1 MHGPLRG
8 AAQTPSLLTQK
19 LAANISE
26 HCCTPLLTH
35 SGPCPHLLRQGD
47 DIFSRSFW
55 DETVKSKRS
64 DRFYKAY
71 REPLT
76 GGAWGRRGPGFQ
88 QVPPPPP
95 SPFPSEN
102 WRWTSTS
109 QSMLIFPLIGLWAAL
124 QRDYALR
131 NAAWHVVD
139 IFAEMNESTG
149 RRDGFTDPLD
159 VHLRP
164 GPEGIAPADMGSP
177 EQATSDVKLVSRTLG
192 ASLVG
197 VTAVDERW
205 QYRTRFAGPDG
216 QGGPQQPAPHR
227 PPGCWH
233 AINAALSVSGGGGV
247 CRSERQAE
255 RYPGE
260 LHDRHHHRAGDGLA
274 SALDRSLRAVRCSHR
289 AWLLPRRGRP
299 ARGCAVPQEPWWA
312 IN

>member
-1 MHGPLRG
+1 
-8 AAQTPSLLTQK
+8 
-19 LAANISE
+19 
-26 HCCTPLLTH
+26 
-35 SGPCPHLLRQGD
+35 
-47 DIFSRSFW
+47 
-55 DETVKSKRS
+55 
-64 DRFYKAY
+64 
-71 REPLT
+71 
-76 GGAWGRRGPGFQ
+76 
-88 QVPPPPP
+88 
-95 SPFPSEN
+95 
-102 WRWTSTS
+102 
-109 QSMLIFPLIGLWAAL
+109 MLIFPLIGLWAAL

-233 AINAALSVSGGGGV
+233 AINAALSVSGGGG
-247 CRSERQAE
+247 S
-255 RYPGE
+255 
-260 LHDRHHHRAGDGLA
+260 AGRNDKPNVIPESCTTVIIIAQEMDSPLLSTVP
-274 SALDRSLRAVRCSHR
+274 SALSGAATGLGYSHDAVVLLAVAQYLKNLGGRSIKRI
-289 AWLLPRRGRP
+289 
-299 ARGCAVPQEPWWA
+299 PQPKA
-312 IN
+312 